1 MSALLM
7 DLLATGQT
15 LIHYVIHVAKN
26 IVRSAITLMLKAGL
40 SKRHWVR
47 MCGKERACM
56 LFALGHGNPGNAR
69 GGKCNNR
76 VVFDK
81 PAAGWSEPP
90 PLSLPELP
98 HLAHSALH

>member
-1 MSALLM
+1 
-7 DLLATGQT
+7 
-15 LIHYVIHVAKN
+15 
-26 IVRSAITLMLKAGL
+26 
-40 SKRHWVR
+40 
-47 MCGKERACM
+47 M